1 MKKFNFLLVVMLLLM
16 GGLVTI
22 SSCKKDDDSPSK
34 TKMISG
40 KNFYVKS
47 MKIDPPVTSVT
58 GVTVTDLYPFT
69 PDCVKDN
76 FITYNENGTFVEDE
90 GASKCEPGDP
100 QTINGTWEF
109 LSDETQLMMTYDTLY
124 QLYNL
129 DHLTNSILKLS
140 FSQKANFGEGEKL
153 YHLIIESE
161 AR

>member
-1 MKKFNFLLVVMLLLM
+1 MKNLRFISFAMLLLLM
-16 GGLVTI
+16 GGMVAI
-22 SSCKKDDDSPSK
+22 SSCKKDDDDSPSK
-34 TKMISG
+34 TKLISG

-47 MKIDPPVTSVT
+47 MKIDP
-58 GVTVTDLYPFT
+58 GVSTPAGITVTDLFPFT
-69 PDCVKDN
+69 ADCVKDN

-129 DHLTNSILKLS
+129 DHLTNTILKLS
-140 FSQKANFGEGEKL
+140 FSQKADFGEGEKL
-153 YHLIIESE
+153 YHIIL
-161 AR
+161 